1 MVFGLGRLKKRIKKQ
16 EEYFF
21 SKFKELGHINQMFA
35 SLIVFVGIILVWRG
49 VYNIMNKYWFPD
61 YPAFSDV
68 SGIVV
73 GLIILTLTHYIVKKV
88 V

>member
-1 MVFGLGRLKKRIKKQ
+1 MVFGFKKFKNRMKRQ

-35 SLIVFVGIILVWRG
+35 SLTVFVGIIFVWRG
-49 VYNIMNKYWFPD
+49 VYNIMNQYWFLD
-61 YPAFSDV
+61 YPVFSNV

-73 GLIILTLTHYIVKKV
+73 GLIILTLTHYIVKKTV
-88 V
+88 